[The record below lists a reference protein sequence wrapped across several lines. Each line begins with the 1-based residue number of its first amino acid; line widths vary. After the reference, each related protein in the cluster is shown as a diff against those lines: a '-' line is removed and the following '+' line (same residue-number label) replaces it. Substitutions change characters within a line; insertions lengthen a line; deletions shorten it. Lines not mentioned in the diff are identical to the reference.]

1 MPAQLATA
9 KTVLRFRVGLGVQ
22 PFDSPAATA
31 AQQDAK
37 CGQNEKTHGYA
48 PSDAFPTVT
57 IARSNLNHPV
67 AAIFPHHAQF
77 NRTLNRRIY
86 PATGRGIILRTHTGR
101 DYSFMA
107 RGTGKQRIEPR
118 FGSDRRSGD
127 DLRADPEDRPVAK
140 RKTTRKP
147 AASRRRKTRR
157 SGGGGG
163 FIGLL
168 RRMVYWSMVL
178 CLWGGIGLAGTV
190 IYFAAKM
197 PQTTTWAIPDRPPNV
212 KIVSVEGDLI
222 ANRGASGGEAISL
235 HDMSPY
241 IPEAVVAIEDRRFYS
256 HFGVDPIG
264 FARAMATNLISG
276 RLVQGGST
284 ITQQLAKNLFLTPDR
299 TIERKVQEVL
309 LALWLERKYTKDQ
322 ILEMYLNRV
331 YLGSGSYGVAAA
343 SRRYFNKSAKE
354 VTLPEAAL
362 IAGLLKAPS
371 RLSPARDPKAA
382 RERSQ
387 LVLAAMRE
395 QGMIGDKELNF
406 AMKQPATRAASY
418 WSGSEQYVADRVMEE
433 LPGLIG
439 DVRSDVIVDTT
450 VDLGLQKLGEAS
462 IRDLISKNGE
472 KLNVSQGAMVSID
485 GTGAVRALIGGYDYA
500 NSQFDRASEAKRQP
514 GSAFKPFVYLSA
526 LEQGF
531 TPESV
536 RNDAPIRIGNWTP
549 GNFNGKYFGKVT
561 LAEALARSLNSV
573 SAQLVMEVG
582 PSTVVSTAHRL
593 GIESNL
599 TANASLALGTS
610 EVTLLELTDSFV
622 PFANGGY
629 KAPIHIIRRVTTNEG
644 KVLYEFKRPQPSRVI
659 DERNVG
665 MMNAM
670 LRQTVD
676 SGTATK
682 AKFGWPAAGKTGTSQ
697 NFRDAWFI
705 GYTSNL
711 TTGVWFGNDD
721 GKPTKKITGG
731 SLPAIA
737 WKDFMVAAHKGVP
750 VAQLPGDYQL
760 HQQVIEGND
769 VLPGSGDSVPA
780 AEGVPSA
787 QLDPAGQMP
796 PADLGDQTGS
806 THPVPPGSV
815 SGGKGRKTTLF
826 DLIMGN

>member
-1 MPAQLATA
+1 MAS
-9 KTVLRFRVGLGVQ
+9 RDR
-22 PFDSPAATA
+22 
-31 AQQDAK
+31 
-37 CGQNEKTHGYA
+37 
-48 PSDAFPTVT
+48 
-57 IARSNLNHPV
+57 
-67 AAIFPHHAQF
+67 
-77 NRTLNRRIY
+77 
-86 PATGRGIILRTHTGR
+86 GR
-101 DYSFMA
+101 
-107 RGTGKQRIEPR
+107 QRIEPA
-118 FGSDRRSGD
+118 FSSDRRSGD

-140 RKTTRKP
+140 RKTARK
-147 AASRRRKTRR
+147 STKTRR
-157 SGGGGG
+157 SRSRRGSSSGG
-163 FIGLL
+163 FLGLL
-168 RRMVYWSMVL
+168 RRAVYWSFVL
-178 CLWGGIGLAGTV
+178 CIWGGIALAGTV

-197 PQTTTWAIPDRPPNV
+197 PQTTTWSIPDRPPNV
-212 KIVSVEGDLI
+212 KIVSVEGNLI

-241 IPEAVVAIEDRRFYS
+241 LPEAVVAIEDRRFYS

-264 FARAMATNLISG
+264 FARAMAANVMSG

-309 LALWLERKYTKDQ
+309 LALWLERKYTKNQ

-343 SRRYFNKSAKE
+343 SRRYFDKSAKE

-382 RERSQ
+382 SERAQ

-406 AMKQPATRAASY
+406 AMRQPASRAASY

-433 LPGLIG
+433 LPALIG

-472 KLNVSQGAMVSID
+472 KLNVSQGAMVSVD

-549 GNFNGKYFGKVT
+549 GNYNGKYFGKVT

-582 PSTVVSTAHRL
+582 PKTVVSTAHRL

-599 TANASLALGTS
+599 TSNASLALGTS

-629 KAPIHIIRRVTTNEG
+629 KAPLHIIRRVTTNEG
-644 KVLYEFKRPQPSRVI
+644 KVLYEYNSPTPSRVI
-659 DERNVG
+659 DPRNVG

-670 LRQTVD
+670 LSQTVE

-760 HQQVIEGND
+760 RQQVNDGND
-769 VLPGSGDSVPA
+769 ILPSSGGDPAVPA

-787 QLDPAGQMP
+787 QLDPAGPMP
-796 PADLGDQTGS
+796 PAGLGDQTGS
-806 THPVPPGSV
+806 TRPVPPANV
-815 SGGKGRKTTLF
+815 GGNGQKGRKTTLF

>member
-1 MPAQLATA
+1 M
-9 KTVLRFRVGLGVQ
+9 
-22 PFDSPAATA
+22 
-31 AQQDAK
+31 
-37 CGQNEKTHGYA
+37 A
-48 PSDAFPTVT
+48 PRDK
-57 IARSNLNHPV
+57 
-67 AAIFPHHAQF
+67 
-77 NRTLNRRIY
+77 
-86 PATGRGIILRTHTGR
+86 GR
-101 DYSFMA
+101 
-107 RGTGKQRIEPR
+107 QRIEPG
-118 FGSDRRSGD
+118 FGSGRDSSD
-127 DLRADPEDRPVAK
+127 DMRADPEDRPVAK
-140 RKTTRKP
+140 RKSAVRKVSKSKRSS
-147 AASRRRKTRR
+147 SRRSKNG
-157 SGGGGG
+157 SG

-168 RRMVYWSMVL
+168 RRAVYWSFVL
-178 CLWGGIGLAGTV
+178 CIWGGIALTATV
-190 IYFAAKM
+190 LYFAAKM
-197 PQTTTWAIPDRPPNV
+197 PQTTTWTIPDRAPNV
-212 KIVSVEGDLI
+212 RIVSVESELI
-222 ANRGASGGEAISL
+222 ANRGASGGEAIGL

-241 IPEAVVAIEDRRFYS
+241 IPEAVIAIEDRRFYS

-264 FARAMATNLISG
+264 FARAMVTNVISG

-299 TIERKVQEVL
+299 TLERKVQEVL
-309 LALWLERKYTKDQ
+309 LALWLEQKYTKTQ

-343 SRRYFNKSAKE
+343 SHRYFNKSAKE

-362 IAGLLKAPS
+362 LAGLLKAPS

-395 QGMIGDKELNF
+395 QGMIGVDELDV
-406 AMKQPATRAASY
+406 AMKQPTARAASY

-433 LPGLIG
+433 LPNLIG
-439 DVRSDVIVDTT
+439 DVSNDIVVDTT

-472 KLNVSQGAMVSID
+472 KLNVSQGALVSVD
-485 GTGAVRALIGGYDYA
+485 GTGAVRALVGGYDYA

-526 LEQGF
+526 LEKGL
-531 TPESV
+531 TPESI
-536 RNDAPIRIGNWTP
+536 RNDAPIRIGKWTP
-549 GNFNGKYFGKVT
+549 GNYNGKYFGKVT

-582 PSTVVSTAHRL
+582 PATVVSTAHRL
-593 GIESNL
+593 GIDSSL
-599 TANASLALGTS
+599 TSNASLALGTS

-629 KAPIHIIRRVTTNEG
+629 KAPVHIIRRVTTNSG
-644 KVLYEFKRPQPSRVI
+644 KLLFEYKGPTPDRVVSP
-659 DERNVG
+659 RNLS

-670 LRQTVD
+670 LSQTIET
-676 SGTATK
+676 GTATK
-682 AKFGWPAAGKTGTSQ
+682 ARFGWPAAGKTGTSQ

-711 TTGVWFGNDD
+711 TTGVWFGNDN

-750 VAQLPGDYQL
+750 IAPLPGDYRL
-760 HQQVIEGND
+760 DKLIEEGND
-769 VLPGSGDSVPA
+769 ILPDSGVDPSA
-780 AEGVPSA
+780 PSA
-787 QLDPAGQMP
+787 QLDPGTQVG
-796 PADLGDQTGS
+796 LGDQTGS
-806 THPVPPGSV
+806 TRPIPPGDV
-815 SGGKGRKTTLF
+815 GQNGQAGRKTTLF

>member
-1 MPAQLATA
+1 MASRD
-9 KTVLRFRVGLGVQ
+9 K
-22 PFDSPAATA
+22 
-31 AQQDAK
+31 
-37 CGQNEKTHGYA
+37 
-48 PSDAFPTVT
+48 
-57 IARSNLNHPV
+57 
-67 AAIFPHHAQF
+67 
-77 NRTLNRRIY
+77 
-86 PATGRGIILRTHTGR
+86 GR
-101 DYSFMA
+101 
-107 RGTGKQRIEPR
+107 QRIEPG
-118 FGSDRRSGD
+118 FGTGRRSGD

-140 RKTTRKP
+140 RKTARKP
-147 AASRRRKTRR
+147 AKSQRGKSRRAR
-157 SGGGGG
+157 SGGGVFGA
-163 FIGLL
+163 L
-168 RRMVYWSMVL
+168 RRLVYWSFVL
-178 CLWGGIGLAGTV
+178 CIWGGIALAGTV

-241 IPEAVVAIEDRRFYS
+241 LPEAVVAIEDRRFYS

-264 FARAMATNLISG
+264 FTRAMVANVMSG

-299 TIERKVQEVL
+299 TIERKVQEVM
-309 LALWLERKYTKDQ
+309 LALWLEQKYTKDQ

-382 RERSQ
+382 SERSQ

-418 WSGSEQYVADRVMEE
+418 WSGSEQYVADRVIEE
-433 LPGLIG
+433 LPDLIG

-472 KLNVSQGAMVSID
+472 KLNVSQGALVSVD
-485 GTGAVRALIGGYDYA
+485 GTGAVRALVGGYDYA

-582 PSTVVSTAHRL
+582 PTTVVSTAHRL

-629 KAPIHIIRRVTTNEG
+629 RAPPYIIRRVTTNEG
-644 KVLYEFKRPQPSRVI
+644 KVLYQHKNTATDRVI
-659 DERNVG
+659 DPRNVG

-676 SGTATK
+676 TGTATK

-760 HQQVIEGND
+760 HQQVNDGND
-769 VLPGSGDSVPA
+769 ILPSSGVDPTVPA

-787 QLDPAGQMP
+787 QLDPVGPVP

-806 THPVPPGSV
+806 TRPVPPGEV
-815 SGGKGRKTTLF
+815 GHKGRKTTLF

>member
-1 MPAQLATA
+1 
-9 KTVLRFRVGLGVQ
+9 
-22 PFDSPAATA
+22 
-31 AQQDAK
+31 
-37 CGQNEKTHGYA
+37 
-48 PSDAFPTVT
+48 
-57 IARSNLNHPV
+57 
-67 AAIFPHHAQF
+67 
-77 NRTLNRRIY
+77 
-86 PATGRGIILRTHTGR
+86 
-101 DYSFMA
+101 
-107 RGTGKQRIEPR
+107 
-118 FGSDRRSGD
+118 
-127 DLRADPEDRPVAK
+127 
-140 RKTTRKP
+140 
-147 AASRRRKTRR
+147 
-157 SGGGGG
+157 
-163 FIGLL
+163 
-168 RRMVYWSMVL
+168 
-178 CLWGGIGLAGTV
+178 
-190 IYFAAKM
+190 
-197 PQTTTWAIPDRPPNV
+197 
-212 KIVSVEGDLI
+212 
-222 ANRGASGGEAISL
+222 
-235 HDMSPY
+235 MSPY
-241 IPEAVVAIEDRRFYS
+241 LPEAVVAIEDRRFYS

-264 FARAMATNLISG
+264 FTRAMVANVMSG

-299 TIERKVQEVL
+299 TIERKVQEVM
-309 LALWLERKYTKDQ
+309 LALWLEQKYTKDQ

-382 RERSQ
+382 SERSQ

-418 WSGSEQYVADRVMEE
+418 WSGSEQYVADRVMED
-433 LPGLIG
+433 LPDLIG

-472 KLNVSQGAMVSID
+472 KLNVSQGALVSVD
-485 GTGAVRALIGGYDYA
+485 GTGAVRALVGGYDYA

-582 PSTVVSTAHRL
+582 PTTVVSTAHRL

-629 KAPIHIIRRVTTNEG
+629 RAPPYIIRRVTTNEG
-644 KVLYEFKRPQPSRVI
+644 KVLYQHKNTATDRVI
-659 DERNVG
+659 DPRNVG

-676 SGTATK
+676 TGTATK

-760 HQQVIEGND
+760 HQQVNDGND
-769 VLPGSGDSVPA
+769 ILPSSGVDPTVPA

-787 QLDPAGQMP
+787 QLDPVGPIP

-806 THPVPPGSV
+806 TRPVPPGEV
-815 SGGKGRKTTLF
+815 GHKGRKTTLF